1 LGTKGS
7 FDVLYLVLAALLV
20 VNFLFPF
27 DWLNALAWELRLL
40 VAGLVIASPLFVA
53 ALIFAKAFNAVSSSS
68 LALASNLFG
77 SLVGG
82 VLEYVDMWTG
92 LRWLNLLALALYL
105 FSYLF
110 LRRARDAVG
119 APHAQPAS

>member
-1 LGTKGS
+1 
-7 FDVLYLVLAALLV
+7 VLYLVLGALLV

-27 DWLNALAWELRLL
+27 DRLNALAWELRLV

-53 ALIFAKAFNAVSSSS
+53 ALIFAKAFNAVSSPS

-82 VLEYVDMWTG
+82 ILEYVDMWG
-92 LRWLNLLALALYL
+92 LRWLNLFALALYL
-105 FSYLF
+105 VSYLF
-110 LRRARDAVG
+110 LRRAQSPVG
-119 APHAQPAS
+119 APQVQLTS